1 MRISSGI
8 HQKTGSLQILSKK
21 ISCRHRRE
29 DNFHGY
35 PHDVA
40 GVEMWA
46 CHQIDLY
53 QVLVQN
59 YQFLQSDGIQGADW
73 KTSKRRA
80 PMFKNFD

>member
-8 HQKTGSLQILSKK
+8 HQKTGSLQIRSEN

-29 DNFHGY
+29 DTFHGY
-35 PHDVA
+35 SHVA
-40 GVEMWA
+40 GVEIWA

-59 YQFLQSDGIQGADW
+59 YQFLQSDEDSRCRLENKQE
-73 KTSKRRA
+73 SSNVQE
-80 PMFKNFD
+80 F